1 MTYKDFEFK
10 ANLLG
15 IERELAIS
23 VPLENDGV
31 LTSKF
36 CPQELLSGGINFIPA
51 INGESESEFVADCRN
66 QLEAMEK
73 PDSTNSLMEVHIAGL
88 LDSVMK
94 HLAQCGRLI
103 FGDLLIY
110 MDIFSLLLEAD
121 GFEED
126 EIRVAYPKILRE
138 IIELFPDFIL
148 NTFDLSS
155 FKGSHFDTMLSIVIE
170 KQKEKME
177 PAGKKFSNIYLFD
190 DPGINHQRTN
200 KKH

>member
-1 MTYKDFEFK
+1 MTNKTFEFK

-15 IERELAIS
+15 IERELNIS
-23 VPLENDGV
+23 VPFENDGV

-36 CPQELLSGGINFIPA
+36 CPQELLTGGISFIPA
-51 INGESESEFVADCRN
+51 INGESESEFIVDCRT
-66 QLEAMEK
+66 QLEVMEK
-73 PDSTNSLMEVHIAGL
+73 ADSSNSLMEVHIAGL
-88 LDSVMK
+88 MDSVMR

-148 NTFDLSS
+148 NTLDLSP

-170 KQKEKME
+170 KQKKKLVTSEK
-177 PAGKKFSNIYLFD
+177 
-190 DPGINHQRTN
+190 
-200 KKH
+200 